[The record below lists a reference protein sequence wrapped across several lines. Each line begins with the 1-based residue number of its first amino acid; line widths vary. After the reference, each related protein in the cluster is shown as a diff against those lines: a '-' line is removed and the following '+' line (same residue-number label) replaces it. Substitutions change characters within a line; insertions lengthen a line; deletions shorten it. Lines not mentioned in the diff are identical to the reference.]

1 MVRSS
6 IHTQTLGLA
15 GTSLQQGRPTP
26 ACSPYTLQ
34 LSQLFAANLPRAPC
48 FYSAAR
54 TLVRTHCLVCAA
66 LQKFRSDAERLA
78 LSNSTDQLTNQSAK
92 SGSGSLLRSSLL
104 CTSSAKSSA
113 FPFTRLARNL
123 ARVFSETCWQNF
135 NASST
140 LCTGP
145 AAFAGSHAAWK
156 APSHC
161 RNEMP
166 PSRSPGP
173 PSKTQV
179 CLSHTEPPQRALL
192 IQSQFL
198 QH

>member
-1 MVRSS
+1 MPVPPTRCSFRNCLLPTCHRPHVS
-6 IHTQTLGLA
+6 TPLRGLLSELTVWSVLHFRNLDPTQKDWHSQTA
-15 GTSLQQGRPTP
+15 QTS
-26 ACSPYTLQ
+26 
-34 LSQLFAANLPRAPC
+34 F
-48 FYSAAR
+48 
-54 TLVRTHCLVCAA
+54 
-66 LQKFRSDAERLA
+66 
-78 LSNSTDQLTNQSAK
+78 TNQSAK

-104 CTSSAKSSA
+104 CTSSDHFQCSKSSA